1 MDIRSNQ
8 HAVVEFLAAEGCQTI
23 EIHRRMTA
31 GSKTMD
37 VTRVRFWLRKSED
50 PQYNASKRQ
59 RQGYQ

>member
-37 VTRVRFWLRKSED
+37 VILVEK
-50 PQYNASKRQ
+50 KRGSAVQ
-59 RQGYQ
+59 RE